1 LRTSGLL
8 FTMPMAAP
16 AVGRFWL
23 DPGDQRQP
31 RILMIEDDLTIA
43 TMYRHQ
49 LQADGFEI
57 ELATDGAAGL
67 HRAQSSPPDMVLLD
81 VRLPRMGGIEVLK
94 SLAADPRLA
103 AVPVLI
109 LSNYSDGA
117 IVREGMALGARE
129 YLVKAQT
136 TPAEL
141 AEKIRE
147 HLPRP

>member
-1 LRTSGLL
+1 LRAGGLL
-8 FTMPMAAP
+8 FTMPTPAP
-16 AVGRFWL
+16 ATGRFWL
-23 DPGDQRQP
+23 DPGDQRRP

-57 ELATDGAAGL
+57 ELATDGATGL
-67 HRAQSSPPDMVLLD
+67 HRAQSSPPDLVLLD
-81 VRLPRMGGIEVLK
+81 VRLPRMGGIEVLTA
-94 SLAADPRLA
+94 LVADPRLA

>member
-1 LRTSGLL
+1 LRVGCLL
-8 FTMPMAAP
+8 FTAP
-16 AVGRFWL
+16 TAQTVGRFWL

-31 RILMIEDDLTIA
+31 RILLIEDDLTIA

-57 ELATDGAAGL
+57 ELATDGATGL

-81 VRLPRMGGIEVLK
+81 VRLPRMGGMEVLK
-94 SLAADPRLA
+94 ALAADPRLA

-117 IVREGMALGARE
+117 IVREGIALGARE
-129 YLVKAQT
+129 YLIKAQT